1 MRRFRRLTKE
11 EFQAVES
18 EFIQFLASEGITA
31 DDWAQKQDASSSDVS
46 ELLDAF
52 STLFWEG
59 ATHAISY
66 LEHQPDPSNLWA
78 FHFAET
84 QAHALHCQR
93 EENTITWSQGGKT
106 YEFEARGQEIFLLL
120 EQGAKPCSEERF
132 KALHNE
138 MVAFQ
143 SLNAS

>member
-18 EFIQFLASEGITA
+18 EFIKYLASEGITA
-31 DDWAQKQDASSSDVS
+31 DDWTKKQATSSPEVAAA
-46 ELLDAF
+46 LDGF
-52 STLFWEG
+52 SMMFWEG

-66 LEHQPDPSNLWA
+66 LEHQPDASNLWA

-93 EENTITWSQGGKT
+93 DENRVTWSQGGKT
-106 YEFEARGQEIFLLL
+106 YEPEARGQEIFLLL

-132 KALHNE
+132 KSLHNE
-138 MVAFQ
+138 MVADQ